1 MDFGAAFS
9 FVTADED
16 WVKKLAIASAIALV
30 GILTFGL
37 ALIPLAGYGLAI
49 TRRVSEGTEPVLP
62 EWTNFG
68 ELIMDGLKMV
78 GISIIWSLPIIIISA
93 CLAGASALFASED
106 TGTVSA
112 VISIVSACISLP
124 YSLLLA
130 LLLPASYGHL
140 AYTDEFGAAL
150 NPANAFKILRANVGA
165 YVIVALVY
173 MFLVPIITSIGALIC
188 VVGMFPAI
196 AYTMALMGH
205 LMGQAYKGAQ
215 EAGFELGTAA

>member
-30 GILTFGL
+30 GLITFGL
-37 ALIPLAGYGLAI
+37 AMIPLAGYGLAI
-49 TRRVSEGTEPVLP
+49 TRRVTEGTEPVLP

-78 GISIIWSLPIIIISA
+78 AISIIWSLPIILLSA
-93 CLAGASALFASED
+93 CLGGAAALLAGD
-106 TGTVSA
+106 DGGTVPTL
-112 VISIVSACISLP
+112 ISTLISCISLP
-124 YSLLLA
+124 YSILMA

-150 NPANAFKILRANVGA
+150 NPANAFKILRENIGA
-165 YVIVALVY
+165 YVIVALVWI
-173 MFLVPIITSIGALIC
+173 FLVPIITSIGALVCLI
-188 VVGMFPAI
+188 GLFPAV
-196 AYTMALMGH
+196 AYTTAVMGH

-215 EAGFELGTAA
+215 EAGFELGAVA

>member
-16 WVKKLAIASAIALV
+16 WVKKLAIASALALA
-30 GILTFGL
+30 GIITLGL
-37 ALIPLAGYGLAI
+37 AMIPLLGYGLAI

-62 EWTNFG
+62 EWSQFG
-68 ELIMDGLKMV
+68 DLIMDGLKMV
-78 GISIIWSLPIIIISA
+78 AISIIWSLPIIIISA
-93 CLAGASALFASED
+93 CLGGAAALLGGDDS
-106 TGTVSA
+106 GTVSSL
-112 VISIVSACISLP
+112 VSILVSCVSIP

-173 MFLVPIITSIGALIC
+173 VFLVPIITSIGFLIC
-188 VVGMFPAI
+188 VIGAFPAI
-196 AYTMALMGH
+196 AYTTAVLGH

-215 EAGFELGTAA
+215 EAGFELAASS